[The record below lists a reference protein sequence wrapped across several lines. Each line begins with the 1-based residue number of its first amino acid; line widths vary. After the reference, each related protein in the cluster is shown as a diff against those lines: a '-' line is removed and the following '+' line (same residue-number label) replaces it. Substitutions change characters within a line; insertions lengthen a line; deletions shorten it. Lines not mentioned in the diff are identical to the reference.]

1 MIGLGELPEGTVP
14 IICVDPEGSR
24 TLHSGSAKSS
34 ESWAREFLLKLVVV
48 LNVKKKNSSSEQF
61 LSTYYALDSLHGLTR
76 NLYNI
81 LTAWK

>member
-48 LNVKKKNSSSEQF
+48 LNVKKKSSSEQF